1 MEGKERGTIDTNSI
15 NNGLRK
21 TVVYRHGTK
30 EYFDMTDSEI
40 KAYAEH
46 IRTMIP
52 SNVHFDISNNIY
64 KQLRDGVV
72 LAHFVNHLKK
82 GSIRL
87 NSITTS
93 IDMERQNGVFE
104 ASTNLAN
111 VLRSC
116 KRIGVVTVNIG
127 PEDILYENRVLI
139 LGLLWQLVK
148 MSVTNVSKIMDRP
161 ELVNLLK
168 ERENLFDITTG
179 NPEEILLRWINYHLE
194 NAHKQEYISNLKNLI
209 GHRVEGIH
217 EDFMV
222 HVPKKCSNFGSDL
235 KDSRIYLIVLKQ
247 VASSYISEDSFLKA
261 FLEQDDLKRAENV
274 IEIAELIDCKKFIT
288 PEAITMG
295 DTRLNF
301 LFTATIFNSH
311 IGMSKNTSS
320 DLDTMKAKIEILN
333 KEKEKMAMTIKMLE
347 DKIKEIS
354 SEGKQV
360 QELQKLH
367 QNNIEVRKEIYNK
380 ALLEHNKTLEEFSNE
395 ILSYSDRLGYIY
407 NNEDNFSPKDK
418 IMFTINALINEID
431 KLRIENRDLRQMNI
445 IIDEIYMKLEKKIE
459 EHVANKKS
467 KKKGCL
473 DYLFCK

>member
-1 MEGKERGTIDTNSI
+1 MEGKRRGTIDTNSI
-15 NNGLRK
+15 NNGLKK

-40 KAYAEH
+40 RAYSEH
-46 IRTMIP
+46 IRAIIP
-52 SNVHFDISNNIY
+52 RTVQFDINKNIY

-72 LAHFVNHLKK
+72 LAHFLNHLKK
-82 GSIRL
+82 GAINL
-87 NSITTS
+87 NSITAN

-148 MSVTNVSKIMDRP
+148 MSVTNVSQIMDRP

-168 ERENLFDITTG
+168 ESENLFDITTG
-179 NPEEILLRWINYHLE
+179 NPEEILLRWMNYHLT
-194 NAHKQEYISNLKNLI
+194 NAHKENYVANLKNLI
-209 GHRVEGIH
+209 SHRVEGLH
-217 EDFMV
+217 EDFML
-222 HVPKKCSNFGSDL
+222 HVPTKCSNFGSDL
-235 KDSRIYLIVLKQ
+235 RDSRVYLLVLKQ
-247 VASSYISEDSFLKA
+247 VASQYISEDAFLKA
-261 FLEQDDLKRAENV
+261 FIESDDLKRAEHV

-295 DTRLNF
+295 DARLNF
-301 LFTATIFNSH
+301 LFTATIFNTH

-320 DLDTMKAKIEILN
+320 DIESMKAKIDILN
-333 KEKEKMAMTIKMLE
+333 KEKEKMTETIKMLQDRIE
-347 DKIKEIS
+347 EFS

-360 QELQKLH
+360 KDLQMIH
-367 QNNIEVRKEIYNK
+367 ENNIAVRKEIYNK
-380 ALLEHNKTLEEFSNE
+380 ALMEHNKTLEEFSND
-395 ILSYSDRLGYIY
+395 ILSYSSRLGYIY
-407 NNEDNFSPKDK
+407 NSEENFSPKDK
-418 IMFTINALINEID
+418 IMFTINALINEIE

-459 EHVANKKS
+459 EHIANKKTD
-467 KKKGCL
+467 KKGCL
-473 DYLFCK
+473 DILFCK